1 MANTNTSSTSP
12 KSLFNNKAVE
22 LSPAEKQYHN
32 DVLPLLRQWRD
43 NRDQARK
50 EWNGMT
56 YPQWLNMCRE
66 TELAYVPPKSKDSDI
81 QLNSGLTRQKIST
94 EVDVVLTQNFET
106 KAKAFDQDDIF
117 IDHLGDVLS
126 DLKLKVDELESWVDN
141 RRTIYEGMCTFG
153 SYYTLQ
159 LTKFVT
165 DIRKSNVTLADFG
178 KLNIE
183 WNVTTKKNK
192 PVFITIPLE
201 SSMVLFADM
210 REPDIQKQ
218 SGVAIARIISDSEA
232 RSRYGTFDRWGNVP
246 TRQNMNNNSELSALM
261 TAYKSDYSVS
271 QKLGEG
277 EIEEVIFMRATAY
290 GNELMIYLNGMPM
303 LPVLA
308 LGKIDSRTGRVDVL
322 GFPLT
327 SWSASG
333 KYPIVKW
340 DKIRIPNFAIARG
353 TPGDSQFDQETLDTW
368 IKLVFKKALRSIEPP
383 LGNRSG
389 IRITSDMITSSKVVS
404 GIRKDDIFSIL
415 PPELVQG
422 VTNNEFSF
430 YEMMKK
436 ELDEKTSTREF
447 AGLGG
452 KTQTATEFTEN
463 RKSQLLRFSA
473 LIDGVIRGE
482 KDRADLIVKN
492 QVIPFWC
499 RKEYALNHEDA
510 EELDNSKNIVKKN
523 YDDAKEDET
532 SEDPEEENAAPSE
545 KPFRT
550 VTVNKNDG
558 ESKSAN
564 VINIGKSSET
574 SAQIYKKQKLEEKVG
589 KRNKYIN
596 FDPEMYD
603 FMNTLIFWDTKP
615 SERDND
621 TLQMM
626 QFKQNI
632 ADGINLFG
640 IQPATNEKLKK
651 RWSVMT
657 EEDYETWF
665 GGDDALQQAMGGMS
679 DQVPN
684 QSGLNPNS
692 MTPPTMQKAS
702 AQANSGMG
710 V

>member
-1 MANTNTSSTSP
+1 MENATNHTSG
-12 KSLFNNKAVE
+12 KSLYNTKVLT
-22 LSPAEKQYHN
+22 LSDAEKQYHN
-32 DVLPLLRQWRD
+32 DILPLLRQMRD

-50 EWNGMT
+50 EWNDMR
-56 YPQWLNMCRE
+56 YPDWLNMCRE
-66 TELAYVPPKSKDSDI
+66 TQLAYVAPKQSNDDI

-106 KAKAFDQDDIF
+106 KAKAFDKDDVF

-126 DLKLKVDELESWVDN
+126 DMKFKADELESWVDN
-141 RRTIYEGMCTFG
+141 RRTIYEGMSTFG

-165 DIRKSNVTLADFG
+165 DVRKSTVKMTDFG
-178 KLNIE
+178 KLNIT
-183 WNVTTKKNK
+183 WNETSKKSK
-192 PVFITIPLE
+192 PFFLTIPLE
-201 SSMVLFADM
+201 SSMVLFSDM

-218 SGVAIARIISDSEA
+218 PAVAIARIITDADA
-232 RSRYGTFDRWGNVP
+232 RTRYGSFDRWEYVP
-246 TRQNMNNNSELSALM
+246 TRQAINQTNELSELL
-261 TAYKSDYSVS
+261 TVYKSDYSVS
-271 QKLGEG
+271 QVLGEG
-277 EIEEVIFMRATAY
+277 EVEEVIFMRALPF
-290 GNELMIYLNGMPM
+290 GNELSIYLNGIPM
-303 LPVLA
+303 LPILVI
-308 LGKIDSRTGRVDVL
+308 KEDTKKKRFDIS

-340 DKIRIPNFAIARG
+340 DKVRIPNFAIARG

-368 IKLVFKKALRSIEPP
+368 IKLVFEKALRSIKPP
-383 LGNRSG
+383 MGNRSG
-389 IRITSDMITSSKVVS
+389 VRITSDMIRSGKIVS
-404 GIRKDDIFSIL
+404 QIRKDDIFSIL

-422 VTNNEFSF
+422 VTSGEFSF

-499 RKEYALNHEDA
+499 KPEYGVNPQDKETIENA
-510 EELDNSKNIVKKN
+510 KNIVKK
-523 YDDAKEDET
+523 K
-532 SEDPEEENAAPSE
+532 SEDDDGDEASASTN

-550 VTVNKNDG
+550 VTVNKKDG
-558 ESKSAN
+558 AEQSSN
-564 VINIGKSSET
+564 IINIGQSSET
-574 SAQIYKKQKLEEKVG
+574 STDIYKREKMEG
-589 KRNKYIN
+589 KEGKKNKYIN
-596 FDPEMYD
+596 FNPDMFD
-603 FMNTLIFWDTKP
+603 FMNTLLYWDAKP

-621 TLQMM
+621 TLQLLA
-626 QFKQNI
+626 FKQNI
-632 ADGINLFG
+632 ADGMNLFM
-640 IQPATNEKLKK
+640 IQPSTNEKLKK
-651 RWSVMT
+651 RWAMMT
-657 EEDYETWF
+657 NEDYETWF
-665 GGDDALQQAMGGMS
+665 GGTDALQEAMGGMAE
-679 DQVPN
+679 QVPN
-684 QSGLNPNS
+684 QSGLNPAS
-692 MTPPTMQKAS
+692 MTPPTMQKSS

-710 V
+710 VSK

>member
-1 MANTNTSSTSP
+1 MLQATNRTSP
-12 KSLFNNKAVE
+12 KSLYDNKTLE
-22 LSPAEKQYHN
+22 LSDAEKQYHN
-32 DVLPLLRQWRD
+32 DVLPLLRPWRD
-43 NRDQARK
+43 NRDKARK
-50 EWNGMT
+50 EWNDMT
-56 YPQWLNMCRE
+56 YPAWLNMCRE
-66 TELAYVPPKSKDSDI
+66 TQLAYVQAKEKDDDI

-106 KAKAFDQDDIF
+106 KAKAFDKNDVF

-126 DLKLKVDELESWVDN
+126 DMKLKADQLEQWIDN
-141 RRTIYEGMCTFG
+141 RRTIYEGMSTYG

-165 DIRKSNVTLADFG
+165 DVRKSTVSMKDFG
-178 KLNIE
+178 KLDIA
-183 WNVTTKKNK
+183 WNETPKKSK
-192 PVFITIPLE
+192 PTFLTIPLE

-218 SGVAIARIISDSEA
+218 VGVAIARVIPDAEA
-232 RSRYGTFDRWGNVP
+232 RARYGNFERWAYVP
-246 TRQNMNNNSELSALM
+246 TRQSMNSTNELSELL
-261 TAYKSDYSVS
+261 TTYKSDYSVS
-271 QKLGEG
+271 QALGEG
-277 EIEEVIFMRATAY
+277 EVEEVIFMRSLPY
-290 GNELMIYLNGMPM
+290 GNELMIYLNGIPM
-303 LPVLA
+303 LPVMA
-308 LGKIDSRTGRVDVL
+308 GKKNAKTKRFDVS

-340 DKIRIPNFAIARG
+340 DKVRIPNFAIARG

-368 IKLVFKKALRSIEPP
+368 IKLVFEKALRSIKPP
-383 LGNRSG
+383 MGNRSG
-389 IRITSDMITSSKVVS
+389 VRITSDMIRSGKIVS
-404 GIRKDDIFSIL
+404 QIRKDDIFSIL

-422 VTNNEFSF
+422 VTSGEFSF

-492 QVIPFWC
+492 QVVPFWC
-499 RKEYALNHEDA
+499 NPEYAINHEDA
-510 EELDNSKNIVKKN
+510 EKLNKAKKI
-523 YDDAKEDET
+523 AKDKDEKA
-532 SEDPEEENAAPSE
+532 EEKK

-550 VTVNKNDG
+550 VTVNKTDG
-558 ESKSAN
+558 AEHSAN
-564 VINIGKSSET
+564 VINLGDLEET
-574 SAQIYKKQKLEEKVG
+574 SADIYKREKMEEKEG
-589 KRNKYIN
+589 KKNKYIN
-596 FDPEMYD
+596 FNPDAYD
-603 FMNTLIFWDTKP
+603 FMNTLIYWDAKP

-621 TLQMM
+621 TLQLLA
-626 QFKQNI
+626 FKQNI
-632 ADGINLFG
+632 ADGMNMFG

-651 RWSVMT
+651 RWAMMT
-657 EEDYETWF
+657 EEDYEVWF
-665 GGDDALQQAMGGMS
+665 NSDDGLQQALGGIEGAT
-679 DQVPN
+679 PN
-684 QSGLNPNS
+684 MSGLNPSS
-692 MTPPTMQKAS
+692 MTPPTMQNAAAKAG
-702 AQANSGMG
+702 SGLG

>member
-1 MANTNTSSTSP
+1 MSQATNRTSP
-12 KSLFNNKAVE
+12 SSLYDNKAVE
-22 LSPAEKQYHN
+22 LTDYEKQYHN

-43 NRDQARK
+43 NRDKARK

-66 TELAYVPPKSKDSDI
+66 VQLAYLPPKETEDQI

-106 KAKAFDQDDIF
+106 RAKAFDKEDVF

-126 DLKLKVDELESWVDN
+126 DMKLKVDQLEQWIDN
-141 RRTIYEGMCTFG
+141 RRGVYEGMSTYG

-165 DIRKSNVTLADFG
+165 DVRKTNVPLSDFG
-178 KLNIE
+178 KLDIE
-183 WNVTTKKNK
+183 WNETPKKSK
-192 PVFITIPLE
+192 PVFLTVPLE

-218 SGVAIARIISDSEA
+218 PGVAIARIIPDSEA
-232 RSRYGTFDRWGNVP
+232 RARYGHFERWPSVP
-246 TRQNMNNNSELSALM
+246 TRQAMNSTNELSELL
-261 TAYKSDYSVS
+261 TTYKSDYSIS
-271 QKLGEG
+271 QALGEG
-277 EIEEVIFMRATAY
+277 EVEEVIFMRSSAY
-290 GNELMIYLNGMPM
+290 GNELMIYLNGVPM
-303 LPVLA
+303 LPVKSD
-308 LGKIDSRTGRVDVL
+308 GKLNQKTRRYNISA
-322 GFPLT
+322 FPLT

-340 DKIRIPNFAIARG
+340 DKVRIPNFAIARG

-368 IKLVFKKALRSIEPP
+368 IKLVFEKALRSIKPP
-383 LGNRSG
+383 MGNRSG
-389 IRITSDMITSSKVVS
+389 LRITSDMIKSGKIVS
-404 GIRKDDIFSIL
+404 QIRKDDIFSIL

-422 VTNNEFSF
+422 VTSGEFSF
-430 YEMMKK
+430 YEIMKK

-499 RKEYALNHEDA
+499 NPAYAVNHEDA
-510 EELDNSKNIVKKN
+510 EELNKAKKVVKDKNEPATEEKK
-523 YDDAKEDET
+523 
-532 SEDPEEENAAPSE
+532 

-550 VTVNKNDG
+550 ITVNKADG
-558 ESKSAN
+558 AENSAN
-564 VINIGKSSET
+564 IINLGDLEETSSE
-574 SAQIYKKQKLEEKVG
+574 IYKREKMEEKEG
-589 KRNKYIN
+589 KKNKYIN
-596 FDPEMYD
+596 FNPDAYD
-603 FMNTLIFWDTKP
+603 FMNTLIYWDAKP

-621 TLQMM
+621 TLKLLS
-626 QFKQNI
+626 FKQNV
-632 ADGINLFG
+632 ADGMNLFG

-651 RWSVMT
+651 RWAMMT

-665 GGDDALQQAMGGMS
+665 GGQDALTEAMGGLS

-684 QSGLNPNS
+684 QSGLNPDS
-692 MTPPTMQKAS
+692 LTPPTMQKQKA
-702 AQANSGMG
+702 AANSGMG
-710 V
+710 M

>member
-1 MANTNTSSTSP
+1 MSQATNRTSP
-12 KSLFNNKAVE
+12 SSLYDNKAVV
-22 LSPAEKQYHN
+22 LTDYEKQYHN

-43 NRDQARK
+43 NRDKARK

-66 TELAYVPPKSKDSDI
+66 VQLAYLPPKETEDQI

-106 KAKAFDQDDIF
+106 RAKAFDKEDVF

-126 DLKLKVDELESWVDN
+126 DMKLKVDQLEQWIDN
-141 RRTIYEGMCTFG
+141 RRSIYEGMSTYG

-165 DIRKSNVTLADFG
+165 DVRKTNVPLSDFG
-178 KLNIE
+178 KLDIE
-183 WNVTTKKNK
+183 WNETPKKSK
-192 PVFITIPLE
+192 PVFLTVPLE
-201 SSMVLFADM
+201 ASMVLFADM

-218 SGVAIARIISDSEA
+218 PGVVIARIIPDSEA
-232 RSRYGTFDRWGNVP
+232 RARYGHFERWPSVP
-246 TRQNMNNNSELSALM
+246 TRQAMNSSNELSELL
-261 TAYKSDYSVS
+261 TTYKSDYSIS
-271 QKLGEG
+271 QALGEG
-277 EIEEVIFMRATAY
+277 EVEEVIFMRSSAY
-290 GNELMIYLNGMPM
+290 GNELMIYLNSVPM
-303 LPVLA
+303 LPVKSD
-308 LGKIDSRTGRVDVL
+308 GKLNQKTRRYNISA
-322 GFPLT
+322 FPLT

-340 DKIRIPNFAIARG
+340 DKVRIPNFAIARG

-368 IKLVFKKALRSIEPP
+368 IKLVFEKALRSIKPP
-383 LGNRSG
+383 MGNRSG
-389 IRITSDMITSSKVVS
+389 LRITSDMIKSGKIVS
-404 GIRKDDIFSIL
+404 QIRKDDIFSIL

-422 VTNNEFSF
+422 VTSGEFSF

-499 RKEYALNHEDA
+499 NPAYAVNHEDA
-510 EELDNSKNIVKKN
+510 EELNKAKKVVKDKNEAATEEKK
-523 YDDAKEDET
+523 
-532 SEDPEEENAAPSE
+532 

-550 VTVNKNDG
+550 ITVNKADG
-558 ESKSAN
+558 AENSAN
-564 VINIGKSSET
+564 IINLGDLEETSSE
-574 SAQIYKKQKLEEKVG
+574 IYKREKMEEKEG
-589 KRNKYIN
+589 KKNKYIN
-596 FDPEMYD
+596 FNPDAYD
-603 FMNTLIFWDTKP
+603 FMNTLIYWDAKP

-621 TLQMM
+621 TLKLLS
-626 QFKQNI
+626 FKQNI
-632 ADGINLFG
+632 ADGMNLFG

-651 RWSVMT
+651 RWAMMT
-657 EEDYETWF
+657 EEDYDTWF
-665 GGDDALQQAMGGMS
+665 SSEDGLQQALGGIS
-679 DQVPN
+679 GDVAN
-684 QSGLNPNS
+684 QSGLNPAS
-692 MTPPTMQKAS
+692 MTPPAMQNAAAKRD
-702 AQANSGMG
+702 SGMG
-710 V
+710 M